1 MGARWS
7 IALLAFT
14 LTERLKD
21 QKTKGLWAE
30 ANEKRCLMGA
40 LFNERTAHGI
50 INEKIQKLKHGI
62 EFELSIRWAA
72 QDYEVQRWIDHQKK
86 SNEKNKC

>member
-14 LTERLKD
+14 LTEKDYELKQMRKD
-21 QKTKGLWAE
+21 VWWE
-30 ANEKRCLMGA
+30 HFLMNA
-40 LFNERTAHGI
+40 QHMEFTMK
-50 INEKIQKLKHGI
+50 KIQKLKHGI

-72 QDYEVQRWIDHQKK
+72 QGYEVQRWIDHQKK